1 MGHLEKRGLGT
12 VTKKAH
18 AGQHH
23 GPWSKWREIKC
34 GGIKEKNTE
43 GRPLTLF
50 IDSSFIIALAD
61 EDDQYHKV
69 AKELVKITAGEKV
82 ISDLIL
88 SESTTG
94 VASRLGSEAG
104 TKVFE
109 TLMYDSST
117 RVVFLNKRLCERSL
131 HLFLKYGQRLSF
143 ADTISVRIMYDR
155 KIKSIVSFDSD
166 FDGIEGVS
174 RISGS

>member
-1 MGHLEKRGLGT
+1 
-12 VTKKAH
+12 
-18 AGQHH
+18 
-23 GPWSKWREIKC
+23 
-34 GGIKEKNTE
+34 
-43 GRPLTLF
+43 
-50 IDSSFIIALAD
+50 
-61 EDDQYHKV
+61 
-69 AKELVKITAGEKV
+69 
-82 ISDLIL
+82 L
-88 SESTTG
+88 SESITG

-117 RVVFLNKRLCERSL
+117 RVIFLNKRLCERSIYL
-131 HLFLKYGQRLSF
+131 YLKYGRRLSF

-174 RISGS
+174 RISDS

>member
-1 MGHLEKRGLGT
+1 MGDFEKWGLNT
-12 VTKKAH
+12 ATKKTYSGKH
-18 AGQHH
+18 Y
-23 GPWSKWREIKC
+23 GPWSKWKEVKRS
-34 GGIKEKNTE
+34 GIEEKNTE
-43 GRPLTLF
+43 GRALTLF
-50 IDSSFIIALAD
+50 IDSSYVIALAD

-69 AKELVKITAGEKV
+69 AKELVKVTGGEKV

-88 SESTTG
+88 SESITG
-94 VASRLGSEAG
+94 VGSRLGSEAG
-104 TKVFE
+104 SKVFE
-109 TLMYDSST
+109 TLLYDRST
-117 RVVFLNKRLCERSL
+117 NVVFLNKRLCERSL
-131 HLFLKYGQRLSF
+131 HLYLKYGRRLSF